1 MIGELYM
8 SMQEKD
14 IHRPDAKSVALRV
27 SKVSIIVNVVLSVL
41 KLIAGIVAHSG
52 AMVSDAIHS
61 ASDVFSTIIV
71 IVGVMISN
79 KEADKEHPYG
89 HERMECAAAIILATV
104 LVITGI
110 GIGETGVKKI
120 IGGNYGKLVVPG
132 VFALVCAIISIVV
145 KEWMYWYTIVSA
157 NKIKS
162 DALKAD
168 AWHHR
173 SDALSSVGALIG
185 IGGARLGFPVL
196 EPIASVV
203 ICIFIF
209 KAAIDIFKDALDKMV
224 DTACEEEEENRFRE
238 IIMQQ
243 QGVMGISSLQT
254 RKFGPKIYVDVE
266 IEADGN
272 LKLFE
277 SHTIAE
283 NVHDAIE
290 EAEPLVKHCMVHVNP
305 YEEK

>member
-1 MIGELYM
+1 M
-8 SMQEKD
+8 EKAENESCRKNEKN
-14 IHRPDAKSVALRV
+14 IALRV
-27 SKVSIIVNVVLSVL
+27 SKVSIMVNIVLSVL
-41 KLIAGIVAHSG
+41 KLAAGIVAHSG
-52 AMVSDAIHS
+52 AMISDAIHS

-71 IVGVMISN
+71 IMGVMISN

-104 LVITGI
+104 LVITGL
-110 GIGETGVKKI
+110 GIGESGVKKI
-120 IGGNYGKLVVPG
+120 IGGNYGKLAVPG
-132 VFALVCAIISIVV
+132 MFALICAVISIVV
-145 KEWMYWYTIVSA
+145 KEWMYWYTKISA
-157 NKIKS
+157 DKIHS
-162 DALKAD
+162 DALRAD

-173 SDALSSVGALIG
+173 SDALSSIGALIG
-185 IGGARLGFPVL
+185 IGGARMGFRVL

-224 DTACEEEEENRFRE
+224 DTACDDEEEDKFRAV
-238 IIMQQ
+238 IMEQ
-243 QGVMGISSLQT
+243 QGVMGISSLHT

-277 SHTIAE
+277 SHAIAE
-283 NVHDAIE
+283 SVHDAIE
-290 EAEPLVKHCMVHVNP
+290 ASEPMVKHCMVHVNP
-305 YEEK
+305 YEG